1 MNFSPEIKVE
11 PHHAEAIAR
20 GLFAIAHADGLHER
34 EAALIASF
42 WADAGGKFSA
52 LAELE
57 RSQPISADDLG
68 GILNTTELRRL
79 FVKTALLMAFADGK
93 VSGEE
98 KKLVREYAGKLE
110 LSAEL
115 SSMALEVRDFLLSQ
129 LAHLHNTN
137 ALSELAKQLTIE
149 ETAQKA
155 E

>member
-1 MNFSPEIKVE
+1 MNFFPEIKVE
-11 PHHAEAIAR
+11 THHAEAIAR

-42 WADAGGKFSA
+42 WSDAGGKFSA

-57 RSQPISADDLG
+57 RSQPIGAEELG
-68 GILNTTELRRL
+68 GILNTKELRHL

-98 KKLVREYAGKLE
+98 KKMVRDYADKLGLSGE
-110 LSAEL
+110 LAA
-115 SSMALEVRDFLLSQ
+115 MATEVRDFLLSQ

-137 ALSELAKQLTIE
+137 ALSELAKQLNIE
-149 ETAQKA
+149 DTAQQA
-155 E
+155 V